1 MSSLNITNVI
11 NVSVA
16 TPPAGV
22 AAVQVNNLAIFTKE
36 TPVNVAITAAAPGIY
51 TTPSAVLT
59 DWGSASE
66 VYAMANLIFGQSPNI
81 LTGGGLLVIFPM
93 SSGDL
98 LKDVIPAGQIV
109 QFFAGALHAG
119 YAPNDAELIAAATAC
134 ETARVKLFASSH
146 LTASLTPS
154 TGVFAI
160 IHAANQ
166 PHTRKLLYT
175 YGATAGNARLF
186 AAAYAG
192 RAMSVDFTGS
202 LTTTTLHLKQLV
214 SVVVDP
220 GITQATLTT
229 CGTTGVDVYVP
240 IQGRASI
247 FTSGAD
253 SFFDA
258 VYNVDWLVY
267 AITTAGFNALAT
279 TSTKLP
285 QTEPGM
291 AVLRGAYI
299 NVLKQA
305 VTNGYIAPGA
315 WNSSELFG
323 KPVDLIRNILEIGWY
338 IYSAPVNQQNQAD
351 RVARKAPLCQIAVKE
366 AGAIHSSSV
375 IIYINP

>member
-22 AAVQVNNLAIFTKE
+22 AAVQVNNLAIFAKE

-51 TTPSAVLT
+51 TTPSAVLA

-81 LTGGGLLVIFPM
+81 LTGNGLLVIFPM

-109 QFFAGALHAG
+109 QFFAGALYAG

-175 YGATAGNARLF
+175 YGPSALNARAF

-202 LTTTTLHLKQLV
+202 LTCTTMHLKQLT

-240 IQGRASI
+240 IQGRASV

-253 SFFDA
+253 SFFDE

-267 AITTAGFNALAT
+267 AIATA
-279 TSTKLP
+279 
-285 QTEPGM
+285 
-291 AVLRGAYI
+291 
-299 NVLKQA
+299 
-305 VTNGYIAPGA
+305 
-315 WNSSELFG
+315 
-323 KPVDLIRNILEIGWY
+323 
-338 IYSAPVNQQNQAD
+338 
-351 RVARKAPLCQIAVKE
+351 
-366 AGAIHSSSV
+366 
-375 IIYINP
+375 